1 MGSQTSKVDHEN
13 DEIQPKVPPLLTR
26 KLQEIEKR
34 RFGSSLSK
42 QILLQHCPEDGSCSD
57 RKSSAVLSLEPDND
71 NVGSANIA
79 PQPMDILSV
88 AGEGE
93 NKEDGNNA
101 EARKLINKE
110 TRSME
115 KLSLEEKEAH
125 KKIVEEIGRANEERR
140 PCLTCLVSPSL
151 KFYLTENE
159 KEDDCSS
166 KDDLL
171 IKGSLSDTDIDAAK
185 EIIDA
190 AKEIFESESST
201 ELKRRGRRKMRFRR
215 VIPTGKPVKNFLKV
229 KSCYYPSCGDQ
240 KLNRHYSKS
249 SSNVKS

>member
-26 KLQEIEKR
+26 KLQEIEKP

-57 RKSSAVLSLEPDND
+57 RKSSAVLSLEPDDD

-79 PQPMDILSV
+79 PHPMVSDKDILSV

-110 TRSME
+110 TRSVE
-115 KLSLEEKEAH
+115 KLSLEGKEAH
-125 KKIVEEIGRANEERR
+125 KKIVEERR
-140 PCLTCLVSPSL
+140 PCLTCPGSPSF

-185 EIIDA
+185 EI
-190 AKEIFESESST
+190 FESVSST
-201 ELKRRGRRKMRFRR
+201 EEPSSKLKRRGRRKMRFRR

-229 KSCYYPSCGDQ
+229 KSCYYPSCDDQ